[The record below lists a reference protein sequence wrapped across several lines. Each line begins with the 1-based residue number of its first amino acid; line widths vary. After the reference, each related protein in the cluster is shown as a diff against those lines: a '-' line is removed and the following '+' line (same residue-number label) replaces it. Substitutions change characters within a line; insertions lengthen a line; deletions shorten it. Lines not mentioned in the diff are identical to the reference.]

1 MGTQASTTSRTWT
14 APLNVLDPFL
24 YVGDPY
30 PAYQWLRDEAPVYW
44 DPVNEIWCISRHHD
58 VLSIERDTERFSSA
72 RGSRPLI
79 EMSASMINRDDP
91 RHKQQRKLVSA
102 RFSPR
107 AVARH
112 EERVRALAVDLL
124 TAAKAR
130 GTVDVVAEIAAPLPA
145 MVIAELLG
153 FDRALWRKCLE
164 WSERTMS
171 SAGFRNDDPR
181 QPAGSPEAIGEF
193 VAAFSELIRARRS
206 DPQDDLISAWIHGT
220 VDGQPLDTAEIIQE
234 GLLLLDGGAET
245 TRSVIGQTVWNLARF
260 PDQRDILRADPSM
273 LASTAVE
280 EFIRYATPILNMRRT
295 VTVDHELHGQ
305 RLRAGDQ
312 VLLMYGAA
320 NSDEREFDEP
330 QRFDVTRHRGS
341 HVAFGFGTHL
351 CLGANL
357 ARLELRVLFEEL
369 LSRLPHFALVPGHEP
384 EFAPGY
390 FTRTLKEL
398 RIEVSPSS
406 RLGRADR

>member
-1 MGTQASTTSRTWT
+1 MLTCSSG
-14 APLNVLDPFL
+14 APLNLLDPFL
-24 YVGDPY
+24 YAGDPY
-30 PAYQWLRDEAPVYW
+30 PAYQCLRDEAPAYW
-44 DPVNEIWCISRHHD
+44 DPVNEIWGISRHHD
-58 VLSIERDTERFSSA
+58 VLSIERDTARYSSA

-91 RHKQQRKLVSA
+91 RHMQQRKLVSG

-107 AVARH
+107 AVGRH
-112 EERVRALAVDLL
+112 EERVRALAVELI
-124 TAAKAR
+124 TAAQAK
-130 GTVDVVAEIAAPLPA
+130 GTVEVVADIAAPLPA

-153 FDRALWRKCLE
+153 FDRALWPKCRE

-171 SAGFRNDDPR
+171 AAGFRNDDRR

-193 VAAFSELIRARRS
+193 AAAFSELIEARRG
-206 DPQDDLISAWIHGT
+206 DPRDDLVSAWIHGS
-220 VDGQPLDTAEIIQE
+220 VDGEPLDTPEIIQE

-260 PDQRDILRADPSM
+260 RDQREILLADLSI
-273 LASTAVE
+273 LARTAVE

-295 VTVDHELHGQ
+295 VTVDHALHGQ
-305 RLRAGDQ
+305 WLRAGDQ

-320 NSDEREFDEP
+320 NTDEREFDEP
-330 QRFDVTRHRGS
+330 RRFDVTRRRGS
-341 HVAFGFGTHL
+341 HVAFGFGTHF

-357 ARLELRVLFEEL
+357 ARLELRVMFEEL
-369 LSRLPHFALVPGHEP
+369 LRRLPGFALAPGHEP

-390 FTRTLKEL
+390 FTQTLKEL
-398 RIEVSPSS
+398 WVEVSPS
-406 RLGRADR
+406 R

>member
-1 MGTQASTTSRTWT
+1 VTLASG
-14 APLNVLDPFL
+14 APLNVLEPDL
-24 YVGDPY
+24 YAGDPG
-30 PAYQWLRDEAPVYW
+30 PAYTWLRDQAPAYW
-44 DPVNEIWCISRHHD
+44 DPVNRIWVISRFRD
-58 VLSIERDTERFSSA
+58 VLAIERDAARYSSG

-91 RHKQQRKLVSA
+91 RHQRQRKLLSG

-107 AVARH
+107 AVRRH
-112 EERVRALAVDLL
+112 EDRVRAIVAGLL
-124 TAAKAR
+124 TAALAQER
-130 GTVDVVAEIAAPLPA
+130 TEVVRDIAAPLPA

-153 FDRALWRKCLE
+153 FDREHWPKCME

-171 SAGFRNDDPR
+171 AAGFRDDDPR
-181 QPAGSPEAIGEF
+181 QPAGSPAAITEF
-193 VAAFSELIRARRS
+193 ATAFYQLIEARRD
-206 DPQDDLISAWIHGT
+206 DPRDDLVSAWVHGT
-220 VDGQPLDTAEIIQE
+220 IDGEALDIPEIIQE

-245 TRSVIGQTVWNLARF
+245 TRSVIGQTVWNLTRF
-260 PDQRDILRADPSM
+260 PDQRQILVADP
-273 LASTAVE
+273 AIIGTTAVE

-305 RLRAGDQ
+305 QLRAGDS

-320 NSDEREFDEP
+320 NRDDREFTEP
-330 QRFDVTRHRGS
+330 DRFDVTRQPNH
-341 HVAFGFGTHL
+341 HAAFGFGTHF

-369 LSRLPHFALVPGHEP
+369 LRAAPNFRLVAGQAP

-390 FTRTLKEL
+390 FTRTLREL
-398 RIEVSPSS
+398 WVEFSP
-406 RLGRADR
+406 DR

>member
-1 MGTQASTTSRTWT
+1 VGTRASTTARTSA

-24 YVGDPY
+24 YAGDPY
-30 PAYQWLRDEAPVYW
+30 PAYQWLRDEAPAYW
-44 DPVNEIWCISRHHD
+44 DPVNKIWCISRHHD
-58 VLSIERDTERFSSA
+58 VLSVERDTDRYSSA
-72 RGSRPLI
+72 SGSRPLI

-107 AVARH
+107 AVGRH
-112 EERVRALAVDLL
+112 EARVRSLAAELL
-124 TAAKAR
+124 TAAHAH
-130 GTVDVVAEIAAPLPA
+130 GTVDVVGAIAAPLPA

-153 FDRALWRKCLE
+153 FDRALWPKCQE

-171 SAGFRNDDPR
+171 SAGFRNDDQR
-181 QPAGSPEAIGEF
+181 QPPGSLEAIGEF
-193 VAAFSELIRARRS
+193 AAAFSELIDTRRR
-206 DPQDDLISAWIHGT
+206 DPQDDLVSAWVHGT
-220 VDGQPLDTAEIIQE
+220 VDGRPLDTAEIIQE

-260 PDQRDILRADPSM
+260 PDQREILRADPSI

-295 VTVDHELHGQ
+295 VTVDHDVHGQ
-305 RLRAGDQ
+305 RLCAGDQ
-312 VLLMYGAA
+312 VLVMYGAA
-320 NSDEREFDEP
+320 NSDEREFEEP
-330 QRFDVTRHRGS
+330 ERFDVTRRRGS
-341 HVAFGFGTHL
+341 HVAFGFGTHF

-357 ARLELRVLFEEL
+357 ARLELRVMFEEL
-369 LSRLPHFALVPGHEP
+369 LSRLPHFALVPGYEP

-398 RIEVSPSS
+398 WIEVSPSAG
-406 RLGRADR
+406 LGRAHK

>member
-1 MGTQASTTSRTWT
+1 MSLASG
-14 APLNVLDPFL
+14 APLDILDPYL
-24 YVGDPY
+24 YAGDPH
-30 PAYQWLRDEAPVYW
+30 PAYQWLRDEAPAYW
-44 DPVNEIWCISRHHD
+44 DPVNQIWGISRYED
-58 VLSIERDTERFSSA
+58 VLSIERDTARYSSA

-91 RHKQQRKLVSA
+91 RHQQQRKLVSG

-107 AVARH
+107 AVRRH
-112 EERVRALAVDLL
+112 EKRVRAIATELVSAA
-124 TAAKAR
+124 AAK
-130 GTVDVVAEIAAPLPA
+130 GTVEVVTEIAAPMPA

-153 FDRALWRKCLE
+153 FGHDQWRKCME

-171 SAGFRNDDPR
+171 SAGFRDDDPR
-181 QPAGSPEAIGEF
+181 QPAGSPAAIGEF
-193 VAAFSELIRARRS
+193 AAAFAELIEARRR
-206 DPQDDLISAWIHGT
+206 DPRDDLVSAWVHGT
-220 VDGQPLDTAEIIQE
+220 IDGEPLDLPEIIQE

-260 PDQRDILRADPSM
+260 PDQRQILLADPSVIQ
-273 LASTAVE
+273 ATAVE

-295 VTVDHELHGQ
+295 VVSGHELRGQ
-305 RLRAGDQ
+305 QLREGDQ

-320 NSDEREFDEP
+320 NTDDRAFSEP
-330 QRFDVTRHRGS
+330 RRFDMTRRHNH
-341 HVAFGFGTHL
+341 HVAFGFGTHF

-369 LSRLPHFALVPGHEP
+369 LGAAPGIRLAPGSEP

-390 FTRTLKEL
+390 FTRTLHEL
-398 RIEVSPSS
+398 WVEFSPA
-406 RLGRADR
+406 R

>member
-1 MGTQASTTSRTWT
+1 MLTCSSG
-14 APLNVLDPFL
+14 APLNLLDPFL
-24 YVGDPY
+24 YAGNPY
-30 PAYQWLRDEAPVYW
+30 PAYQWLRDEAPAYW
-44 DPVNEIWCISRHHD
+44 DPVNEIWGISRHHD
-58 VLSIERDTERFSSA
+58 VLSIERDTVRYSSA
-72 RGSRPLI
+72 SGSRPLI
-79 EMSASMINRDDP
+79 EMTASMINRDDP
-91 RHKQQRKLVSA
+91 RHKQQRKLVSG

-107 AVARH
+107 AVAIH
-112 EERVRALAVDLL
+112 EAHVRALAVELI
-124 TAAKAR
+124 TAAQAK
-130 GTVDVVAEIAAPLPA
+130 GTIEVVADLAAPLPA
-145 MVIAELLG
+145 MVIAGLLG
-153 FDRALWRKCLE
+153 FDHALWPKCRE

-171 SAGFRNDDPR
+171 CAGFRNDDPR

-193 VAAFSELIRARRS
+193 AAAFYELIEARRR
-206 DPQDDLISAWIHGT
+206 DPRDDLVSAWIHGR
-220 VDGQPLDTAEIIQE
+220 VGGEPLDTSEIVQE

-260 PDQRDILRADPSM
+260 PDQCEILLADPSI

-295 VTVDHELHGQ
+295 VTVDNELRGQ
-305 RLRAGDQ
+305 GVRAGDQ

-330 QRFDVTRHRGS
+330 QCFDVTRRQGS
-341 HVAFGFGTHL
+341 HVAFGFGTHF

-357 ARLELRVLFEEL
+357 ARLELRVMFEEL
-369 LSRLPHFALVPGHEP
+369 LRRLPRFALLPGCEP

-398 RIEVSPSS
+398 WVEVSPC
-406 RLGRADR
+406 R